1 MVDFKLPMWDNG
13 RVGFCKPVQPA
24 SVHQRLRAWTCLHFQ
39 QLLLFSSSK
48 YPVSPFPKH
57 VHGQIGLLLIVIGLI
72 FLHSAEMFPPSAF
85 HLQMLDYSYFI
96 LLKLEF
102 VFLLPVTPNLLT
114 SHNTL
119 LDISLHS
126 REKKS
131 SSTHQNIDT
140 SFPNQETLTSHLYKP
155 THSEQTP
162 Q

>member
-102 VFLLPVTPNLLT
+102 VFLLPVIFVAL
-114 SHNTL
+114 
-119 LDISLHS
+119 
-126 REKKS
+126 EFWEKS
-131 SSTHQNIDT
+131 SETVFTLPSSNWKVY
-140 SFPNQETLTSHLYKP
+140 SFF
-155 THSEQTP
+155 
-162 Q
+162 